1 MKIKELSTLA
11 NGAQAKI
18 VGVLIKNNMMPKN
31 GGGEYLQVGFKD
43 ASGVIEF
50 PLFERCDIIHAK
62 LEDGKIY
69 QVTGTVNIWNGNV
82 QLKSVMFLPL
92 ETDVALENLGREHF
106 LHSYSKEAIDAACTY
121 ISDIINRMD
130 EGYRTVLY
138 YLTGLDKSGN
148 YSRFITCPSAEKHH
162 GAKIGGLVIHTA
174 GVLQNVDNMINNY
187 IIGVANDFK
196 TDEPVINVDRT
207 LFKAIVHDI
216 AKMREYEY
224 NTVIRRKPNVV
235 GHLIDGCADLE
246 QAVKHSRSKT
256 SKELISDEDIENIK
270 YSILSHHGQYGP
282 YQPKTL
288 EDEIIHLADMIDAR
302 FIGEI
307 EKK

>member
-11 NGAQAKI
+11 NGVQAKI
-18 VGVLIKNNMMPKN
+18 TGVLVKNNMMPKN

-50 PLFERCDIIHAK
+50 PLFERCDIIHKK

-92 ETDVALENLGREHF
+92 ETDIALENLGREHF
-106 LHSYSKEAIDAACTY
+106 LPSYSTEAINEACTY
-121 ISDIINRMD
+121 IKYVINRMS
-130 EGYRTVLY
+130 EGYKTVAY
-138 YLTGLDKSGN
+138 HLTGLDNSHN
-148 YSRFITCPSAEKHH
+148 YSRFVTCPSAEKHH

-174 GVLQNVDNMINNY
+174 GVLQNVEDMITNY
-187 IIGVANDFK
+187 ISDTIGDYK

-224 NTVIRRKPNVV
+224 NTVIRRKPNVI
-235 GHLIDGCADLE
+235 GHLIDGCSELE
-246 QAVKHSRSKT
+246 QAIKHLRDKT

-288 EDEIIHLADMIDAR
+288 EDEMIHLADMIDAR
-302 FIGEI
+302 FVGEI